1 MRNIIKYTNLFKL
14 IFILL
19 FMPLSQEIKYKPSVE
34 SLDDVSPK
42 GVILMLR
49 EVRSEVS
56 GLEPSFGNLSLGR
69 VLDIVVDGK
78 YEFKSDEE
86 VKKVIDLSDARRIV
100 GNYRVHSEGGCESCT
115 SFGRM
120 NSQGKIIAVDS
131 SPDANSFW
139 YCDIY
144 ERDLDKLREENGG
157 RGGFSPMVKQYIQNP
172 CGSWSP
178 KFSPTIEKLIE
189 MEERVNS
196 N

>member
-178 KFSPTIEKLIE
+178 KF
-189 MEERVNS
+189 
-196 N
+196 